1 MKSDPVETT
10 AADLCRLL
18 GVPRKTLSDLAKRGI
33 LVKGEKRGS
42 YLLQPSVTGYC
53 QHLRAH
59 ATLRDDQDVV
69 VTQAYPAQL
78 HSETIPVANV
88 EKRWTTKLWS
98 FRKRMFRISNRDSR
112 SFQIYLKNDRWYTV
126 YLK

>member
-42 YLLQPSVTGYC
+42 YLLQRVSLGIVSTCALTPPSVTIKM
-53 QHLRAH
+53 LR
-59 ATLRDDQDVV
+59 
-69 VTQAYPAQL
+69 
-78 HSETIPVANV
+78 
-88 EKRWTTKLWS
+88 
-98 FRKRMFRISNRDSR
+98 
-112 SFQIYLKNDRWYTV
+112 
-126 YLK
+126 